1 MKSKPIV
8 INLDDSFDLVAVW
21 QWEDRK
27 WQFLQ
32 LARPQKAIALCRRN
46 SIRRLVFPTGI
57 NPNRLTKES
66 RSIRNKLVYL
76 VLT

>member
-32 LARPQKAIALCRRN
+32 LARPQGAIALCRKN
-46 SIRRLVFPTGI
+46 SMMRLVFPTGI
-57 NPNRLTKES
+57 NPNRLEKES
-66 RSIRNKLVYL
+66 RSRRSKLVYL

>member
-32 LARPQKAIALCRRN
+32 LARPQGAIALCRKN
-46 SIRRLVFPTGI
+46 SMMRLVFPTGI
-57 NPNRLTKES
+57 NPNRLEKERRS
-66 RSIRNKLVYL
+66 RRSKLVYL

>member
-8 INLDDSFDLVAVW
+8 INLNDSFDLVAVW

-27 WQFLQ
+27 WQFLL
-32 LARPQKAIALCRRN
+32 LARPQKAIALCRKN

-57 NPNRLTKES
+57 SPNRLTKKS
-66 RSIRNKLVYL
+66 RSRKNKLMNL

>member
-32 LARPQKAIALCRRN
+32 LARPQGAIALCRK
-46 SIRRLVFPTGI
+46 SSMMRLVFPTGI

-66 RSIRNKLVYL
+66 RSRRNKLVYL